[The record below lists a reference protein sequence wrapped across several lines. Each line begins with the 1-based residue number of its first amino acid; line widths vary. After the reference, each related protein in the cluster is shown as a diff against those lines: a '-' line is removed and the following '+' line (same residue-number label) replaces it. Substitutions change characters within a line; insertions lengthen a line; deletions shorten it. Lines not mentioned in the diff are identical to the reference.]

1 MTSVREV
8 DMKEIISL
16 TKKKYSVL
24 KEGIK
29 NDECGWSYLCTF
41 GESASV
47 QGGWLHAPGGHRR
60 LQGIQAR
67 ALAWCWP
74 PGGRGWRRVA
84 RLRQRSQGRRHI
96 YSGWCTGTRQNS
108 AT

>member
-1 MTSVREV
+1 MTNVREV

-16 TKKKYSVL
+16 TKKKYSVS

-41 GESASV
+41 WESASV
-47 QGGWLHAPGGHRR
+47 QGGWLHAPGGHGR

-84 RLRQRSQGRRHI
+84 RRTPEVAG
-96 YSGWCTGTRQNS
+96 
-108 AT
+108 ATPRLFRVVHWHQAK